1 MENLNHE
8 NSQLSLEEVNQILSE
23 TLKKVVDRKISLKQA
38 GAISKLAN
46 GITKI
51 ITATDLKNR
60 IELLEQILKK
70 KK

>member
-1 MENLNHE
+1 MENLN
-8 NSQLSLEEVNQILSE
+8 QQISLEEVNQILSE

-38 GAISKLAN
+38 SAISKLAN

-51 ITATDLKNR
+51 ITATELKNR